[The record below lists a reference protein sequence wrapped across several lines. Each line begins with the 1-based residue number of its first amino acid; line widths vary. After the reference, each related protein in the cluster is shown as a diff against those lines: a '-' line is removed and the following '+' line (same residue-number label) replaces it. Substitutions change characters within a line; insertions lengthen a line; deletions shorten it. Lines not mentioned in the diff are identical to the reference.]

1 MGPSHS
7 HLEPVPSLLLISPF
21 PPWFSYLLLQPGK
34 KMPLQPASPSEPPP
48 QRRLRGAKTGV
59 EEWDEGGWGRE
70 GDQGGKGM
78 VGACQ
83 ETCGLS
89 LSPYAALRSSIKGS
103 LVPFPGQKLS
113 PGGCRLSSSLIP
125 SSLLSSCFP
134 FFFLSAASSP
144 APVGGSHSPED
155 HCSEELSGGCACL

>member
-1 MGPSHS
+1 MGGGRLGDGGGPGWKGDGGGMSGD
-7 HLEPVPSLLLISPF
+7 LWAKPESL
-21 PPWFSYLLLQPGK
+21 Q
-34 KMPLQPASPSEPPP
+34 
-48 QRRLRGAKTGV
+48 
-59 EEWDEGGWGRE
+59 
-70 GDQGGKGM
+70 
-78 VGACQ
+78 
-83 ETCGLS
+83 
-89 LSPYAALRSSIKGS
+89 AALRSSIKGS

-155 HCSEELSGGCACL
+155 HCSEELSGGCAYL